1 MASIDRS
8 GRPHQQE
15 ELDLHAEDPQSA
27 RRGITDPTETE
38 RRTLPLLAA
47 YLTRRRTV
55 SAAGVRNGRW
65 SW

>member
-1 MASIDRS
+1 MATNDGS
-8 GRPHQQE
+8 GRPHKQE

-47 YLTRRRTV
+47 YLTGRRAA
-55 SAAGVRNGRW
+55 SARVRNGRW